1 MTENNTA
8 ASKNADTKNADTKN
22 DRRRAQRLD
31 ANLKLEVQLPGEG
44 VGSDVANLE
53 TINISSSGV
62 YFKSD
67 HFIEPMTKLVME
79 LEVCVPDDEGKRSEE
94 RASVPCE
101 GIVVRT
107 NPEGE
112 TVGCTDYEIAVF
124 FTQIK
129 PEGMANLE
137 RHITLLMTDLD

>member
-1 MTENNTA
+1 MTE
-8 ASKNADTKNADTKN
+8 KNE
-22 DRRRAQRLD
+22 RRRALRLD
-31 ANLKLEVQLPGEG
+31 ASLKLEVQLPGDDG
-44 VGSDVANLE
+44 ASSVASLE

-79 LEVCVPDDEGKRSEE
+79 LEICVPDDNVKGENTT
-94 RASVPCE
+94 AAVPCE

-107 NPEGE
+107 KPEGVTE
-112 TVGCTDYEIAVF
+112 GCDDYEIAVF
-124 FTQIK
+124 FTHIK

-137 RHITLLMTDLD
+137 RHITLLMADVD